1 MVGNDCEKQ
10 IIHLASALTPSVYF
24 PSLTYSKDKGGE
36 YEIGHNSDTKLQ
48 DKAKI
53 FLESLI
59 APFLWEISEGTRFA
73 CY

>member
-10 IIHLASALTPSVYF
+10 IIHLESALTPNVYF
-24 PSLTYSKDKGGE
+24 PFLTYSTGKVGE
-36 YEIGHNSDTKLQ
+36 HEIGHNSDTKLQ

-59 APFLWEISEGTRFA
+59 VPFLREITEGT
-73 CY
+73 